1 MSRSMSRGRLAPTG
15 SRPPLTGGCFAHHE
29 LVTPPNNAQRCL
41 RFAPLCFALRALC
54 RCLPLQSQS
63 HLLWYTPSSTYSFSP
78 TPQQPFSS
86 SNSNGSATP
95 VGPQN
100 PSAQGQNQ
108 HNRPRN
114 DGISALRQLELDEQ
128 SVAQRKLQIQRFGA
142 AWIKPPGMLKT
153 YQGELDEKAERE
165 EAEAQ
170 EMMEE
175 VDVPG
180 EGGFDVDEDGQA
192 IHATRDLDANVP
204 DGGEVSDLDD
214 NIPEAGS
221 FLDGVGDDDDG
232 EEEEGGGGGGGG
244 GDGEVDLDADIP
256 EAEAET
262 LWDDSD
268 EEEVTGDDSEGAGY
282 AGGYSSPAHD
292 AGDISTTTADSGSY
306 GGTDESPQQAAFSHD
321 ERFPNRSDRAR
332 QEYDWRARA
341 RYRRNVDDGMEVDSE

>member
-1 MSRSMSRGRLAPTG
+1 MSVFRS
-15 SRPPLTGGCFAHHE
+15 PLY
-29 LVTPPNNAQRCL
+29 
-41 RFAPLCFALRALC
+41 FALGDFL
-54 RCLPLQSQS
+54 LPSAAYHCHPTSRQS

-86 SNSNGSATP
+86 NGGNGSATP
-95 VGPQN
+95 VGSQN

-142 AWIKPPGMLKT
+142 TWIKPPGMLKT

-175 VDVPG
+175 VGVPD

-192 IHATRDLDANVP
+192 IHTTRDLDANVP

-221 FLDGVGDDDDG
+221 FLDGVDDDDDD
-232 EEEEGGGGGGGG
+232 EEEGGGGGRGGG
-244 GDGEVDLDADIP
+244 GDEDGEVDLDADIP

-268 EEEVTGDDSEGAGY
+268 EEEV
-282 AGGYSSPAHD
+282 AGGDSDGTGHSGGYTSAVHD
-292 AGDISTTTADSGSY
+292 AGNISTTTADSGSY

-321 ERFPNRSDRAR
+321 ERFPNRSEHAR

-341 RYRRNVDDGMEVDSE
+341 RYRRGADDGMEVDSE